1 VFFYFQIID
10 TIYYKQWIQPCIIM
24 RVLSVNI
31 GLPRKVVFNGQIVTT
46 SIFKDPVNGPIML
59 RNLNLDG
66 DRQADLTVH
75 GGIDKAVYSYPEEH
89 YDYWRNQFPN
99 MDLRWG
105 MFGENFTTEGLM
117 EDAVNIGNKF
127 KIGSAKLVA
136 TQPRMP
142 CYKLGV
148 RFGRMDIIRRFM
160 ASGRSGIYF
169 KVLQEG
175 QIEAGDK
182 IKIIRKDENNVTVKD
197 IVRLYVGENDEDI
210 ETMRRATK
218 IEALPEGWKNEFKQK
233 IEQSKRK

>member
-1 VFFYFQIID
+1 MFFYFQIID
-10 TIYYKQWIQPCIIM
+10 TIYYKQWIQTCIIM

-160 ASGRSGIYF
+160 ASGRPGIYF

-182 IKIIRKDENNVTVKD
+182 IKIIRKDDNNITVKD
-197 IVRLYVGENDEDI
+197 IVRLYVGNNDEDI